1 MSIPTTRPE
10 LACEIV
16 PEGVIAARRQPD
28 SALLASAAF
37 APFGP
42 DAPRSGY
49 TPYIDRDAPRVAVP
63 GMHTGDR
70 HQRDAVV
77 RALKNALEQ
86 VGGRNGAVTLVIPD
100 TAVRVLFLDFDSL
113 PSKPSEAIPL
123 IRFRLRKMVAFEVD
137 DAAIGYQAMPGTSG
151 IRVIASALPNS
162 VLQEYESMVREA
174 GFEPGVVLPS
184 TLATLGMVSDDY
196 PALVVKANS
205 QAVTTAIVRGQEVLL
220 YRTQELA
227 APPSTPEEIEA
238 AALAAPSGAS
248 EDSGHILDQIE
259 TEHERVQ
266 AEQDRAHSQFLAA
279 QVGVEVDLLHALS
292 VATAFYEDTTGS
304 PASVALVAGELDT
317 HYWQSLVGPEHI
329 SLREMVTSDDIGTA
343 LDSGLSRA
351 QLAAVCGALRG

>member
-37 APFGP
+37 TRFGP
-42 DAPRSGY
+42 DAPHSAY
-49 TPYIDRDAPRVAVP
+49 TPYIDKDAPRVSVP
-63 GMHTGDR
+63 GMHSGDPQ
-70 HQRDAVV
+70 QRDAVV

-86 VGGRNGAVTLVIPD
+86 VGGRNGPLTLVIPD
-100 TAVRVLFLDFDSL
+100 TAVRILFLDFDSL
-113 PSKPSEAIPL
+113 PSKPAEAIPL

-137 DAAIGYQAMPGTSG
+137 EAAIGYQAMPGAAG
-151 IRVIASALPNS
+151 IRVIASALPKT
-162 VLQEYESMVREA
+162 VLQEYENMVREA

-184 TLATLGMVSDDY
+184 TLATLGMVMDDH

-227 APPSTPEEIEA
+227 APAATPEEIEA
-238 AALAAPSGAS
+238 AALLAS
-248 EDSGHILDQIE
+248 VPGDVLGELESEHDRDQL
-259 TEHERVQ
+259 Q
-266 AEQDRAHSQFLAA
+266 QDRAHSEFLAT
-279 QVGVEVDLLHALS
+279 QIGVEADLLHALH
-292 VATAFYEDTTGS
+292 VATAFYEDSTGS
-304 PASVALVAGELDT
+304 PAPVALVAGELDT
-317 HYWQSLVGPEHI
+317 HYWQSLIGPEEI
-329 SLREMVTSDDIGTA
+329 TLQDIVSSEDMGTA